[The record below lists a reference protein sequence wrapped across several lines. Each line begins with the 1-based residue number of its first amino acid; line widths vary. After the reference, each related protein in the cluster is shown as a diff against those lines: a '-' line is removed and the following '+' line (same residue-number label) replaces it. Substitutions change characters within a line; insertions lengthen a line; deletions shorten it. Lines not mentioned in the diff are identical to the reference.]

1 MESLSRSQALP
12 LSRHAAGAL
21 IITLLFLSGCAAV
34 TGTAA
39 SGTRAAA
46 AGLAYG
52 EPDPNP
58 VTYAFSDTASFE
70 IEAPGYG
77 AMEVETAHAG
87 EAELFFASDS
97 AGYRVGVRFPD
108 LNANFRGAGQGAE
121 KVTAADIGGMVE
133 IELSPRGHVT
143 VVDTPAVTATFE
155 AVSGLDGLVRPLF
168 VSLPGGGA
176 PVGSRWV
183 DTVDT
188 RETAAGTV
196 SNGRSIITSTLV
208 GDTLVDGL
216 GLLHIT
222 TRTETEVEVTGVS
235 GGVAIE
241 QRLAGTVTG
250 TVLWD
255 IAANRLFERRERGL
269 LTGTLAMP
277 EAGVDPMPITAR
289 VRRSVSL
296 LP

>member
-1 MESLSRSQALP
+1 MESLSRSQTLP
-12 LSRHAAGAL
+12 PSRHAAGAL
-21 IITLLFLSGCAAV
+21 ILTLLFLPGCAAL
-34 TGTAA
+34 TGTGA

-87 EAELFFASDS
+87 HAELFFARDS
-97 AGYRVGVRFPD
+97 TGYHVGVRFPD
-108 LNANFRGAGQGAE
+108 LDASFRSGGQGTE
-121 KVTAADIGGMVE
+121 RVNAADIGGMVG
-133 IELSPRGHVT
+133 IELSPRGRVT
-143 VVDTPAVTATFE
+143 VVDTPTVTATFE
-155 AVSGLDGLVRPLF
+155 AVSGIEGLVRPLF
-168 VSLPGGGA
+168 VSLPGDAA
-176 PVGSRWV
+176 PVGTRWV

-196 SNGRSIITSTLV
+196 SEGRSIIASTLV
-208 GDTLVDGL
+208 GDTLVEGRA
-216 GLLHIT
+216 LLHIT

-241 QRLAGTVTG
+241 QRLAGTITG

-255 IAANRLFERRERGL
+255 IEANRLFERRERGL

-277 EAGVDPMPITAR
+277 EASVAPMPITAR
-289 VRRSVSL
+289 VRRSVRL
-296 LP
+296 RP